1 MPRTKFQ
8 RENLNVSP
16 DAPALLI
23 MDVFCGQMTT
33 EVMDLPLDPFADV
46 DPFQTSLDNMLTVKS
61 FPKPGHAD
69 VNERNIDFDSEFEY
83 EDEESDEEANETEE
97 RNAFDFIINKC

>member
-1 MPRTKFQ
+1 
-8 RENLNVSP
+8 LNVSP

-61 FPKPGHAD
+61 FPKPGYAD

-83 EDEESDEEANETEE
+83 EDEESDEEANEKEE